1 MNKAIFFDIQRNS
14 FVDGPGIRPTVFF
27 KGCNLR
33 CAWCHNPES
42 QSAKPQMR
50 FYKDKC
56 TGCGKCKSV
65 CPYHLEQ
72 CELCGKCTLY
82 CPVDARKVCGKEH
95 TVDEVLKE
103 VLKDKAFYETS
114 GGGVT
119 FSGGECMLQID
130 FLAEILKKCKEN
142 GIHTAVDT
150 AGHIPFESFE
160 KILPYTDLFLY
171 DIKIFDSQKHK
182 QYVGVGNELILENLK
197 KLFERKAKL
206 WIRIPIIPD
215 VNDSIEEIQKI
226 KDFLKTNGTPE
237 KIELLPYH
245 AMGEN
250 KYRAIGKEPQIF
262 KTPDAENLKNY
273 VGDGV
278 YDIPKD
284 FAKPKQDVEIAVLYE
299 T

>member
-1 MNKAIFFDIQRNS
+1 MNKAIIFDVQRNS
-14 FVDGPGIRPTVFF
+14 FVDGPGIRTTVFF
-27 KGCNLR
+27 KGCNLK

-42 QSAKPQMR
+42 QSAKPQMM

-82 CPVDARKVCGKEH
+82 CPADARTVCGKEH

-130 FLAEILKKCKEN
+130 FLVEILKKCKEN

-182 QYVGVGNELILENLK
+182 QYVGVSNELILENLK

-226 KDFLKTNGTPE
+226 KDFLKTIGTAE

-262 KTPDAENLKNY
+262 KTPDAENMKRLK
-273 VGDGV
+273 
-278 YDIPKD
+278 
-284 FAKPKQDVEIAVLYE
+284 EILD
-299 T
+299 

>member
-14 FVDGPGIRPTVFF
+14 FVDGPGIRTTVFF
-27 KGCNLR
+27 KGCNLK

-42 QSAKPQMR
+42 QSAKPQMM

-103 VLKDKAFYETS
+103 VLKDQAFYETS

-160 KILPYTDLFLY
+160 KILSYTDLFLY

-262 KTPDAENLKNY
+262 KTPDAENMKRLK
-273 VGDGV
+273 
-278 YDIPKD
+278 
-284 FAKPKQDVEIAVLYE
+284 EILD
-299 T
+299 

>member
-14 FVDGPGIRPTVFF
+14 FVDGPGIRTTVFF
-27 KGCNLR
+27 KGCNLK

-42 QSAKPQMR
+42 QSAKPQMM

-103 VLKDKAFYETS
+103 VLKDQAFYETS

-182 QYVGVGNELILENLK
+182 QYVGVSNELILENLK
-197 KLFERKAKL
+197 KLFERKVKL

-215 VNDSIEEIQKI
+215 VNDSIEEIRKI
-226 KDFLKTNGTPE
+226 KDFLKTIGTAE

-262 KTPDAENLKNY
+262 KTPDAENMKRLK
-273 VGDGV
+273 
-278 YDIPKD
+278 
-284 FAKPKQDVEIAVLYE
+284 EILD
-299 T
+299 

>member
-14 FVDGPGIRPTVFF
+14 FVDGPGIRTTVFF
-27 KGCNLR
+27 KGCNLK

-42 QSAKPQMR
+42 QSAKPQMM

-72 CELCGKCTLY
+72 CELCGNCTLY

-150 AGHIPFESFE
+150 AGHILFENFE

-182 QYVGVGNELILENLK
+182 QYVGVSNELILENLK

-226 KDFLKTNGTPE
+226 KDFLKTIGTAE

-262 KTPDAENLKNY
+262 KTPDTENMKRLK
-273 VGDGV
+273 
-278 YDIPKD
+278 
-284 FAKPKQDVEIAVLYE
+284 EILD
-299 T
+299 